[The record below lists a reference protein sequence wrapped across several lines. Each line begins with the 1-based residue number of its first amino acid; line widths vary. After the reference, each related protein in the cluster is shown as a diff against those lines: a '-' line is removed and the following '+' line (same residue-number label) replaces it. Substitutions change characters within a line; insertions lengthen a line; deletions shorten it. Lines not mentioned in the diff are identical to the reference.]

1 MEYLI
6 LSVEILLFGALAAL
20 LVKEDFKLK
29 VCSIF
34 TLFASLTAL
43 YPAGFV
49 LLTGQTLSGHF
60 ESTPLFGEILMVMDP
75 LSAIFVAVISIMS
88 LLGVIYANGYMKPY
102 LNKGMNTSSHCLFL
116 MLLIASM
123 LSVVTAQNG
132 LAFLIVWELMSLS
145 SFFLVIFEG
154 EKKDVRKAGIKYL
167 VYMHFSVLFIIAMIA
182 LLANASGSFNCKY
195 CIFACICRFWNQSGF
210 CTFPQLAS

>member
-60 ESTPLFGEILMVMDP
+60 ESTPQDTTR
-75 LSAIFVAVISIMS
+75 A
-88 LLGVIYANGYMKPY
+88 YA
-102 LNKGMNTSSHCLFL
+102 S
-116 MLLIASM
+116 
-123 LSVVTAQNG
+123 VTAQIYRIQASANRKRINPPHTAPAPRG
-132 LAFLIVWELMSLS
+132 GF
-145 SFFLVIFEG
+145 SFCRVC
-154 EKKDVRKAGIKYL
+154 RAPA
-167 VYMHFSVLFIIAMIA
+167 SV
-182 LLANASGSFNCKY
+182 
-195 CIFACICRFWNQSGF
+195 
-210 CTFPQLAS
+210 